1 MAFLWMA
8 ARCVSAHNEFIQHN
22 KEYHMKAL
30 LSSFQQYRQ
39 PPSQGFYSSVEREE
53 KTVGKGGN
61 S

>member
-1 MAFLWMA
+1 MA